1 MMSKSFVNDIAKLF
15 FDSEMEVIRDNFSSF
30 KSVAEIDSGDAF
42 KVPSEAELRPLFLMV
57 DGLDLFLS
65 FHFEQQDV
73 TIIFSSK
80 NIKIPERLAELA
92 ECLEIHDDGESINV
106 ELEIKDKKVGSKINI
121 FSSETF
127 FLYISSLSLQGFLEK
142 IEEVSFTDEIEF
154 CIWED
159 FESFNSESL
168 FFYSVYPVASS
179 DRSAVSSTS
188 REDLIENRAKVSHF
202 VNAKDNKLTPSD
214 FKFISGAPEGKVS
227 DFFNGVFGALCYIF
241 LSDFSS
247 VKNDELDV
255 YVKGYKKVTD
265 KFSFDELKKTSH
277 KELYDIYEWAY
288 SDGSFVD
295 KIGVARNV
303 ISIHLSNGRLIN
315 FSSGLLDSVRS
326 GYELYLKENVKQ
338 YIEIKNK
345 INDFLYSQSDK
356 AQNLVDGL
364 FSNLKASIWTI
375 STFFISVF
383 LIRVVTGKSLQGAVT
398 YEVLLV
404 SLLLVVITSIY
415 VVFVYLSLQEDKNRL
430 LEKYSEVRD
439 RYKDLMNE
447 NDLNKIIDVEGVV
460 KKESKYIQKRSC
472 NYMKVW
478 GAVTAS
484 FIFLIIILYSYS
496 DEKEIKSPDVVQ
508 EKNFYN
514 FICIAESRPSEK
526 CEVETHE
533 QKRQT
538 PEFEIPSAPLKED
551 DDLRS

>member
-1 MMSKSFVNDIAKLF
+1 MSNSFFCDLAKLF
-15 FDSEMEVIRDNFSSF
+15 FDSELDVIHDNFSSF
-30 KSVAEIDSGDAF
+30 KASAEITEMMSF
-42 KVPSEAELRPLFLMV
+42 RIPSEDDLRSYFEQINGLTFL
-57 DGLDLFLS
+57 LS
-65 FHFEQQDV
+65 FEFTDQSDSV
-73 TIIFSSK
+73 DFSSS
-80 NIKIPERLAELA
+80 NIQKISERLTRLDDLLSSSDTDEVIKFELF
-92 ECLEIHDDGESINV
+92 
-106 ELEIKDKKVGSKINI
+106 IKEKVVGSVVNI
-121 FSSETF
+121 FSSSS
-127 FLYISSLSLQGFLEK
+127 FLSYISSFNLQDFLEE
-142 IEEVSFTDEIEF
+142 IEEINFTDRIDF

-159 FESFNSESL
+159 FKSFNSESL
-168 FFYSVYPVASS
+168 FFYSVYPVLSS
-179 DRSAVSSTS
+179 DRSAVSSIL

-214 FKFISGAPEGKVS
+214 FKFISGTPEDKLS

-247 VKNDELDV
+247 VKNNELEV

-265 KFSFDELKKTSH
+265 KFSFDELKGASH

-375 STFFISVF
+375 STFFISIF
-383 LIRVVTGKSLQGAVT
+383 LLRVVTGKSLQGAVT
-398 YEVLLV
+398 YEVFLV
-404 SLLLVVITSIY
+404 SLLLVFITSIY
-415 VVFVYLSLQEDKNRL
+415 VFFVYSSLKEDKGRL
-430 LEKYSEVRD
+430 LGKYSEVRD

-447 NDLNKIIDVEGVV
+447 NDLNKIIDV
-460 KKESKYIQKRSC
+460 KEIVNRENKYIQKRSC

-478 GAVTAS
+478 SVVTAS
-484 FIFLIIILYSYS
+484 FIFLISVLYSYS
-496 DEKEIKSPDVVQ
+496 DENEIKSPDVVK

-514 FICIAESRPSEK
+514 FICIAESRPGEK
-526 CEVETHE
+526 CEVETHK

-538 PEFEIPSAPLKED
+538 SEFEIPSAPLKED